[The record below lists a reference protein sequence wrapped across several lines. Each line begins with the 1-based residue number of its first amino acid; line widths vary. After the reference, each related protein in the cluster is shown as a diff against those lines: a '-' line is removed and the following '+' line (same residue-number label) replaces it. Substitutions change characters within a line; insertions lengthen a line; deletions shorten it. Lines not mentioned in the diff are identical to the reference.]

1 MHISILLRVL
11 CGCGCAMGYVW
22 DCEIFEIFT
31 SHVSYSYSSLLSS
44 FTFPSSLSTR
54 SFPNSSSP
62 PFPSPLNCDRYE
74 DSCRQLLGNKS
85 YTLFGLDKVIQQTL
99 KCLQVRTRTYTPSLH
114 IPFFVFLSS
123 SPTFIFHFYVVI
135 HSTPPS
141 STPLTSTVSSYPNTI
156 YPHPFHPLLPLS
168 LSSLLSLHVSPAFHS
183 FLPS

>member
-1 MHISILLRVL
+1 
-11 CGCGCAMGYVW
+11 MGYVW

-85 YTLFGLDKVIQQTL
+85 YTLFGLDKVIQQGG
-99 KCLQVRTRTYTPSLH
+99 
-114 IPFFVFLSS
+114 VFADVA
-123 SPTFIFHFYVVI
+123 SPVI
-135 HSTPPS
+135 IELEASKMLRLLCVQNTWMIRI
-141 STPLTSTVSSYPNTI
+141 TVSSDPEC
-156 YPHPFHPLLPLS
+156 
-168 LSSLLSLHVSPAFHS
+168 LHCEDVGCKDRPDRSAGTTSTATTTARASGRNPERGSPT
-183 FLPS
+183 